1 MQDCPEEEK
10 KENPP
15 QVAESIFTSVLE
27 EDWPKKRK
35 QSTLFMES
43 HFTFGFTKDSKTE
56 LIKDTDVEDY
66 FSEVSFKNEKQFTE
80 ESNVAQKGSEGE
92 EKGTCQRCPVLIDNL
107 TKVYKDH
114 ASLQK
119 KNDRLTDKNR
129 TKKDK
134 MIKMAEIIK
143 SLRENKLASDR
154 EHAGMTEELAQSKNN
169 LEVLMTSAKDVKQML
184 DDTINVKLRY
194 ELIIKNLL

>member
-1 MQDCPEEEK
+1 
-10 KENPP
+10 
-15 QVAESIFTSVLE
+15 
-27 EDWPKKRK
+27 
-35 QSTLFMES
+35 MES

-169 LEVLMTSAKDVKQML
+169 LEVLMTSAKDVK
-184 DDTINVKLRY
+184 
-194 ELIIKNLL
+194 